1 MVDIRSAV
9 ANEVKLLG
17 ATSHALLGTKPTMES
32 PHYCSKL
39 EAEGIEVIK
48 PTMSEMDELQR
59 IIFDE
64 LTLGVFKD
72 SSRNRFMEIAE
83 RCIDQGAEVVGLC
96 CTEFGLL
103 LEGADIS
110 FKTVDSVEAHV
121 KALLAF
127 A

>member
-1 MVDIRSAV
+1 
-9 ANEVKLLG
+9 
-17 ATSHALLGTKPTMES
+17 
-32 PHYCSKL
+32 
-39 EAEGIEVIK
+39 
-48 PTMSEMDELQR
+48 
-59 IIFDE
+59 
-64 LTLGVFKD
+64 
-72 SSRNRFMEIAE
+72 MEIAE